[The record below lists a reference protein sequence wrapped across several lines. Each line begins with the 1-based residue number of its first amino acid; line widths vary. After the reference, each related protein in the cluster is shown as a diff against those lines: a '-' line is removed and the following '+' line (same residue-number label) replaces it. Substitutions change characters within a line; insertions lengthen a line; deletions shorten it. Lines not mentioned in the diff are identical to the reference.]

1 MVITKNYFLIVLLF
15 SFYISFSQTDTNQL
29 KKDLDLVTD
38 VISAKQFIKGNPEL
52 KAKIYTYNEEKHNN
66 NLSKKLFSK
75 TVGSSFET
83 EEQSATT
90 LYKIIS
96 ITPTLHYRASYI
108 YLDGKKLKKSTI
120 DSLKQVIASK
130 LKSGHQFNQL
140 AGTYSMD
147 RNAIR
152 GGDLGWFTTN
162 KASKQFVSS
171 LKENKPNT
179 VYNLDLPD
187 SKKYYI
193 INKTQQQ
200 KDIRLLQVLKISFEK
215 EKKKRLINA
224 FN

>member
-1 MVITKNYFLIVLLF
+1 MAKNYFFFVLLF
-15 SFYISFSQTDTNQL
+15 CFYITFSQTNSKQL

-38 VISAKQFIKGNPEL
+38 IKSAKQFIKDHPEL

-66 NLSKKLFSK
+66 NLSKKLFN
-75 TVGSSFET
+75 TTIGSSFET

-90 LYKIIS
+90 LYKIIN
-96 ITPTLHYRASYI
+96 IEPTLHYRASYI

-120 DSLKQVIASK
+120 DSLKQVITSK
-130 LKSGHQFNQL
+130 LKSGQLFNQL

-152 GGDLGWFTTN
+152 GGDLGWFTAN
-162 KASKQFVSS
+162 KASKQFVAS
-171 LKENKPNT
+171 LKENKPNAI
-179 VYNLDLPD
+179 YNLDLPD
-187 SKKYYI
+187 SKKYYV
-193 INKTQQQ
+193 INKTQQE

-215 EKKKRLINA
+215 EKKTRLINA